1 MTSAPVRYVIGEDHY
16 LAFALLSAARG
27 FRIAFAI
34 FGTGL
39 VVELALIAVSGG
51 DPLVWA
57 FVGFIA
63 LILLLLCNHRFRG
76 LPRLAKA
83 AYREDV
89 QIKEE
94 TTLSIDAD
102 GYVAAF
108 ASGVVRREWINL
120 VKWDED
126 DRIFAVYSNRQAG
139 HIFPKDQVP
148 AAVIDT
154 IRHHLIASGLEQRG
168 KLRK

>member
-16 LAFALLSAARG
+16 LAFALLSARKG
-27 FRIAFAI
+27 FRIAFAL
-34 FGTGL
+34 FGSVL
-39 VVELALIAVSGG
+39 VVELALVVVSGSE
-51 DPLVWA
+51 PLVWGFAA
-57 FVGFIA
+57 FAAF
-63 LILLLLCNHRFRG
+63 ILLLLCTNRFRA

-94 TTLSIDAD
+94 TTLLTDAQ
-102 GYVAAF
+102 GYVAEF
-108 ASGVVRREWINL
+108 ASGVVRREWVNL

-126 DRIFAVYSNRQAG
+126 DRIFAVYSNRQMG

-148 AAVIDT
+148 ASVIDAM
-154 IRHHLIASGLEQRG
+154 RNHLIASGLTQRG

>member
-1 MTSAPVRYVIGEDHY
+1 MTSTPIRYVIGEEHY
-16 LAFALLSAARG
+16 LAFALLSARRG
-27 FRIAFAI
+27 FRMAFAI
-34 FGTGL
+34 FGIGL
-39 VVELALIAVSGG
+39 VAEFALLALSGG
-51 DPLVWA
+51 DPIAWTV
-57 FVGFIA
+57 VGFVA
-63 LILLLLCNHRFRG
+63 LILLLVCNNRFRA

-83 AYREDV
+83 AYREDA

-94 TTLSIDAD
+94 TTVQVDAQ
-102 GYVAAF
+102 GYVAEF
-108 ASGVVRREWINL
+108 ASGVVRREWANL

-126 DRIFAVYSNRQAG
+126 DRIFAVYSNRQMG

-148 AAVIDT
+148 GSVIDG

>member
-1 MTSAPVRYVIGEDHY
+1 MTSAPIRYVIGEDHS
-16 LAFALLSAARG
+16 LAFALLTARRG
-27 FRIAFAI
+27 FRIPLAV

-39 VVELALIAVSGG
+39 VVEVALAAVSGNE
-51 DPLVWA
+51 PLLWTFAA
-57 FVGFIA
+57 FFA
-63 LILLLLCNHRFRG
+63 LILFLLCNFRFRA

-94 TTLSIDAD
+94 TSLSLDAD
-102 GYVAAF
+102 GYVAEY
-108 ASGVVRREWINL
+108 ASGVVRRKWANL

-126 DRIFAVYSNRQAG
+126 TVVFAVYSNRQMG

-154 IRHHLIASGLEQRG
+154 MRHHLIASGLTQRG
-168 KLRK
+168 KLRR